1 MNLIFG
7 TTNNRKKEDLQ
18 EIINDMKLDITVL
31 SMEDIGWDRGEIEE
45 NGKTIEENSLIKAQA
60 VNSFCKE
67 HNLEYPVLTDDA
79 GLFVDALNGEPGIR
93 TARYAKDEI
102 DQDSSLPKYQGVIK
116 LLRNLENSNN
126 RNAEYRC
133 CVTLMKSNGE
143 YHQELGVSKGTIAKE
158 IIGELKK
165 PFFYSVFVLEG
176 TDVAFNKLKEEE
188 LADTYRHSA
197 LRKTFSHLEF

>member
-1 MNLIFG
+1 MDIIFG

-18 EIINDMKLDITVL
+18 SIIYKMDLDIRVL
-31 SMEDIGWDRGEIEE
+31 SMDDIGWDRGEIEE

-60 VNSFCKE
+60 ILSFCRD

-102 DQDSSLPKYQGVIK
+102 EQNPSLPKYQGVIK
-116 LLRNLENSNN
+116 LLRKLEKIDN
-126 RNAEYRC
+126 RKAEYRC
-133 CVTLMKSNGE
+133 CVTLMKPSGE
-143 YHQELGVSKGTIAKE
+143 YHQELGISKGTIAKE
-158 IIGELKK
+158 IIGELKR

-176 TDVAFNKLKEEE
+176 TDVAFNALKEEE
-188 LADTYRHSA
+188 VNNTYRHSA
-197 LRKTFSHLEF
+197 LRKTFSQLDF

>member
-1 MNLIFG
+1 MDIIFG

-18 EIINDMKLDITVL
+18 SIIYKMDLDIRVL
-31 SMEDIGWDRGEIEE
+31 SMDDIGWDRGEIEE

-60 VNSFCKE
+60 ILSFCRD

-102 DQDSSLPKYQGVIK
+102 EQNPSLPKYQGVIK
-116 LLRNLENSNN
+116 LLRKLEKIDN
-126 RNAEYRC
+126 RKAEYRC
-133 CVTLMKSNGE
+133 CVTLMKTSGE
-143 YHQELGVSKGTIAKE
+143 YHQELGISKGTIAKE
-158 IIGELKK
+158 IIGELKR

-176 TDVAFNKLKEEE
+176 TDVAFNALKEEE

-197 LRKTFSHLEF
+197 LRKTFSQLDF

>member
-1 MNLIFG
+1 MDIIFG

-18 EIINDMKLDITVL
+18 SIIYKMDLDIRVL
-31 SMEDIGWDRGEIEE
+31 SMDDIGWDRGEIEE

-60 VNSFCKE
+60 ILSFCRD

-102 DQDSSLPKYQGVIK
+102 EQNPSLPKYQGVIK
-116 LLRNLENSNN
+116 LLRKLEKIDN
-126 RNAEYRC
+126 RKAEYRC
-133 CVTLMKSNGE
+133 CVTLMKPSSE
-143 YHQELGVSKGTIAKE
+143 YHQELGISKGTIAKE
-158 IIGELKK
+158 IIGELKR

-176 TDVAFNKLKEEE
+176 TDVAFNALKEEE
-188 LADTYRHSA
+188 VNNTYRHSA
-197 LRKTFSHLEF
+197 LRKTFSQLDF